1 MAFIYH
7 ALFHTLTTNGEKILV
22 GELDWGE
29 RKLTGDDL
37 AIYRADMAEAVLP
50 IDNAIN
56 EGKLVITPLEGTV
69 TSPEGQQST
78 TIIGN
83 IFTFPGATT
92 KFEFHPNFA
101 AWIEVMM
108 KDTDLQYNHGYWID
122 ETP

>member
-7 ALFHTLTTNGEKILV
+7 AFHHTLTTNGEKILV

-29 RKLTGDDL
+29 RRLTGDDL

-50 IDNAIN
+50 IDTAVN
-56 EGKLVITPLEGTV
+56 EGKRIITALEETV

-78 TIIGN
+78 AVVGN
-83 IFTFPGATT
+83 VFTFPGATS

-101 AWIEVMM
+101 AWIEVML
-108 KDTDLQYNHGYWID
+108 KDTDLQFRPGYWVD